1 MWWLGAFLFLFSL
14 TKTVESVQ
22 FLEAS
27 LELLEVASA
36 GASSHEVGRREEGI
50 WLALL
55 LYIRPGGCAV
65 LGSSGRWGWSR
76 EVPPQ
81 HNHSEIRTMLEI
93 ILRQFMK

>member
-1 MWWLGAFLFLFSL
+1 M
-14 TKTVESVQ
+14 Q

-27 LELLEVASA
+27 LELPEVASA
-36 GASSHEVGRREEGI
+36 GAGSHEVGRREEGI

-55 LYIRPGGCAV
+55 LYTCPGSCVV
-65 LGSSGRWGWSR
+65 LGSFGRWGWSR
-76 EVPPQ
+76 EVLPQ